1 MQKIT
6 RIYVGNYGIDMA
18 WYDGIVFD
26 MTDPDSG
33 APTDTIINLEN
44 GGGKTTLLSFVFSC
58 FETAQERFL
67 KHIQN
72 KNHRFSQ
79 YFARDGLP
87 GVVLIEWEMP
97 ARVAGGEPY
106 RLVIGQVVSVKSNT
120 ERDEVDRVF
129 FSFEAVDALRFESV
143 PAPKLTMAPANS
155 MAEFMRWMHEAQ
167 KSSADFFHTRTQQDW
182 QKHLR
187 DERLIDIEMLQL
199 QVNFSAQEGGI
210 DEGFLKFNSEPEFI
224 RKFFDLTLDAE
235 RAASVRL
242 AVVNT
247 CDKLRRKPFFQKR
260 LTELSTL
267 QTSLTQFD
275 GLAQAYATAKASQS
289 DMVNQGGGLVLSLEL
304 RAKEQFATA
313 ESQAEEKSR
322 QEKIGSEQDQ
332 AEKEFGEK
340 QIVLTSLR
348 HTRHVAAAETTK
360 ASTTESLTDAK
371 NKLRYVQAAKARSEI
386 SAAEATKDGLEK
398 QASQA
403 TAELQPWRASAE
415 NQGAIL
421 RRALY
426 TEELRLRNEAKAEG
440 TKESAAQE
448 VRGAQAKE
456 LGRLTASETTLI
468 KEQASL
474 VAAEHAFTTAKAQ
487 LVADQLLE
495 ANETTA
501 AAIQRWTATAG
512 SERATEAQRL
522 QEASELRRQEQEW
535 HTKAQAE
542 NEEAARLETTA
553 SQQQR
558 FVAEGQA
565 EQERLSQLP
574 ALRQAAEAET
584 ADPDSPAL
592 LIALDRLAHSSER
605 EVSLSDVRLAEL
617 QAAKSSIEET
627 GVAGNSRDV
636 NAVVARLRELGV
648 KSAQPYNVYISKAL
662 PDADRARQVV
672 ASNPSRFMG
681 VCVAATEFEKARQIE
696 QQLPK
701 LTSPVV
707 VSISALDA
715 EPSQE
720 ERLTVS
726 ASDDARFNVDAAAV
740 LLATLETQLSAESDR
755 RRLYADRQR
764 EAQAGRQQLEAYLAR
779 FGAAALQRA
788 ANDVTRLTSE
798 ANAAKERATAA
809 ATKANEC
816 RAGGEQRQAEAQAC
830 GVAASTAERHRR
842 DLERFARTHEE
853 GHALRVERLLAISS
867 EITAIGERRAE
878 IGLEQEQQEALEKA
892 AYRARIGLEG
902 QANQLGDERG
912 ELKYYDKAF
921 DAAAH
926 LAENPQQLAVLR
938 ELYANAVKT
947 FETQEK
953 DRVGLLHQQ
962 LEYARTQYL
971 EKTKAFTKN
980 FAGVQLLDMAPYL
993 NCNFDAVIPAT
1004 VEEIDVADKAS
1015 READSALAVAKNQSK
1030 EFHKSNKPSYEPTEE
1045 MLKLDEEGLAA
1056 QIDLTSAFR
1065 ATSAQAAKDA
1075 RIAAARAKELAKQAE
1090 QGAKEATNVAKMV
1103 RSALSLPD
1111 LIAAN
1116 PVELL
1121 GDINLQTTTVVTEF
1135 QSRSKM
1141 VDTARTKAH
1150 RAFDNLKT
1158 AATRTELLEVEPDI
1172 ATQLQRNDFDAACAD
1187 SQRLLEGILDRI
1199 GTTQA
1204 SLEGMKEDFDA
1215 CVGELTNLANSALT
1229 LLHSAVNNKK
1239 VPAGAPYVGGKSVIK
1254 MRARFHEIPHD
1265 ARRQALH
1272 SYLDALIESNIVPAR
1287 GPELVADAL
1296 LRIHGKPLGLQMLK
1310 MVPDEA
1316 LQYVAVDKIQNSGGE
1331 GVVMAMF
1338 LYLLINQLRS
1348 ETQAK
1353 LKKTGGGPLI
1363 LDNPFAKATTPTLWK
1378 AQRLLA
1384 QSMDVQ
1390 LIFATALP
1398 DYNTV
1403 GEFSRFNRL
1412 RKAGKNTKTG
1422 RWHLEAVDFKLREQ
1436 EAEAA

>member
-26 MTDPDSG
+26 MTDPETGD
-33 APTDTIINLEN
+33 PTDTIINLEN

-97 ARVAGGEPY
+97 ARVAGGATY
-106 RLVIGQVVSVKSNT
+106 RLVVGQVVSVKSNT

-129 FSFEAVDALRFESV
+129 FSFEVTDTLRFESV
-143 PAPKLTMAPANS
+143 PAPKLTIAPANS

-167 KSSADFFHTRTQQDW
+167 KSSPDFFHTRTQQDW

-267 QTSLTQFD
+267 QTSLSQFD

-289 DMVNQGGGLVLSLEL
+289 DSLKEGGGLVLSLES
-304 RAKEQFATA
+304 RAKERLVTA
-313 ESQAEEKSR
+313 EAQAEEKIR
-322 QEKIGSEQDQ
+322 QEKLVSENEQ
-332 AEKEFGEK
+332 AEKKFGDE
-340 QIVLTSLR
+340 QVVLTSLR
-348 HTRHVAAAETTK
+348 HTRQVATAETLK
-360 ASTTESLTDAK
+360 ATTARALTDSK
-371 NKLRYVQAAKARSEI
+371 NKLRHVQAAKARSEI
-386 SAAEATKDGLEK
+386 NAAEATKVELEA
-398 QASQA
+398 QASRA
-403 TAELQPWRASAE
+403 TAELEPWRTAAE
-415 NQGAIL
+415 KHGAIL

-426 TEELRLRNEAKAEG
+426 TEELKLRNDAKAEG
-440 TKESAAQE
+440 TKELGAQE
-448 VRGAQAKE
+448 SRGVLTKE
-456 LGRLTASETTLI
+456 LGQLTATETTLI

-474 VAAEHAFTTAKAQ
+474 VASEQAFESAKAQ
-487 LVADQLLE
+487 MVTDHLLE
-495 ANETTA
+495 SNETTS
-501 AAIQRWTATAG
+501 AAIQRWAATATT
-512 SERATEAQRL
+512 ERTTEAQRL
-522 QEASELRRQEQEW
+522 QEAGVLRGQEQEW
-535 HTKAQAE
+535 QAKATIEGKEATRL
-542 NEEAARLETTA
+542 EAAA
-553 SQQQR
+553 SQQQT

-565 EQERLSQLP
+565 EQERLSQMSI
-574 ALRQAAEAET
+574 LRQAAEAET
-584 ADPDSPAL
+584 ANPDSPAL

-617 QAAKSSIEET
+617 HAAKSSIEET

-662 PDADRARQVV
+662 PEADQARRLI

-681 VCVAATEFEKARQIE
+681 VCIAATELEKTRQIE
-696 QQLPK
+696 AGAPK

-707 VSISALDA
+707 ISVAALDA
-715 EPSQE
+715 EHSNDD
-720 ERLTVS
+720 RITLS
-726 ASDDARFNVDAAAV
+726 ASDDARFNVEAATT
-740 LLATLETQLSAESDR
+740 LLATLETQWAAENER
-755 RRLYADRQR
+755 RCLYADRQR
-764 EAQAGRQQLEAYLAR
+764 DCQAGKQQLEAYLNR

-788 ANDVTRLTSE
+788 TNDVTRLTAE

-809 ATKANEC
+809 TTSAAEC
-816 RAGGEQRQAEAQAC
+816 RANAEQRQTEALAC
-830 GVAASTAERHRR
+830 GVAATTAERYGR
-842 DLERFARTHEE
+842 DLERFAKKHEE
-853 GHALRVERLLAISS
+853 GHALRVERLQAISS
-867 EITAIGERRAE
+867 DMATLSERRAE
-878 IGLEQEQQEALEKA
+878 IGLEQEKQEALEKE
-892 AYRARIGLEG
+892 AYRAKIGLET
-902 QANQLGDERG
+902 QANQLGEERG
-912 ELKYYDKAF
+912 ALKYYDKAF
-921 DAAAH
+921 DAAAY

-938 ELYANAVKT
+938 ELYANAVQT

-980 FAGVQLLDMAPYL
+980 FAGVQLLEMAPYL
-993 NCNFDAVIPAT
+993 NGNFDVLIPAT
-1004 VEEIDVADKAS
+1004 HEEIEEADKAS
-1015 READSALAVAKNQSK
+1015 READNAFAVAKNQSK
-1030 EFHKSNKPSYEPTEE
+1030 EFHKANKPSYEPTPE
-1045 MLKLDEEGLAA
+1045 MLQLDEVGLIAEIDLASSFRQASTEAA
-1056 QIDLTSAFR
+1056 QNAR
-1065 ATSAQAAKDA
+1065 YAAS
-1075 RIAAARAKELAKQAE
+1075 RAKELAKQADQE
-1090 QGAKEATNVAKMV
+1090 AKEATNVAKMV
-1103 RSALSLPD
+1103 RSALALPD
-1111 LIAAN
+1111 LFVADPI
-1116 PVELL
+1116 ELL
-1121 GDINLQTTTVVTEF
+1121 SDVNFQTTTVVTEF
-1135 QSRSKM
+1135 QSRSKK
-1141 VDTARTKAH
+1141 VEAARTKAH
-1150 RAFDNLKT
+1150 RAFDDLKT
-1158 AATRTELLEVEPDI
+1158 SAMRKELQEVEPEI
-1172 ATQLQRNDFDAACAD
+1172 AVQLQRNDFDAACAD

-1199 GTTQA
+1199 GTTQS
-1204 SLEGMKEDFDA
+1204 SLDGMKEDFEA

-1229 LLHSAVNNKK
+1229 LLNSAVNNKK
-1239 VPAGAPYVGGKSVIK
+1239 VPAEAPYVGGKSVIK
-1254 MRARFHEIPHD
+1254 MRARFHEISHD

-1272 SYLDALIESNIVPAR
+1272 SYLDSLIESNIVPAR
-1287 GPELVADAL
+1287 GPELVAEAL

-1378 AQRLLA
+1378 AQRMLA

-1422 RWHLEAVDFKLREQ
+1422 RWHLEVADFKLREQ
-1436 EAEAA
+1436 EPEAV

>member
-6 RIYVGNYGIDMA
+6 RVYVGNYGIDMA

-26 MTDPDSG
+26 MTDPETG

-58 FETAQERFL
+58 FETAQEHFL

-87 GVVLIEWEMP
+87 GVVLVEWEMP
-97 ARVAGGEPY
+97 ARVAGASPY
-106 RLVIGQVVSVKSNT
+106 RLVVGQVVSVKSNT
-120 ERDEVDRVF
+120 ERDDVDRVF
-129 FSFEAVDALRFESV
+129 FSFESTGALRFESV

-167 KSSADFFHTRTQQDW
+167 KSTSDFFHTRTQQDW

-199 QVNFSAQEGGI
+199 QVSFSAQEGGI

-260 LTELSTL
+260 LAELSTL
-267 QTSLTQFD
+267 QASLTQFD
-275 GLAQAYATAKASQS
+275 SLAQAYATASASQS
-289 DMVNQGGGLVLSLEL
+289 DTLKEGSGLVLSLES
-304 RAKEQFATA
+304 RSKEQSATA
-313 ESQAEEKSR
+313 ESQTEQEAA
-322 QEKIGSEQDQ
+322 QEKLVLENEQ
-332 AEKEFGEK
+332 AEKKFGEE
-340 QIVLTSLR
+340 QVVLTALR
-348 HTRHVAAAETTK
+348 HTRHVAAAETLKATTTK
-360 ASTTESLTDAK
+360 TLTDSK
-371 NKLRYVQAAKARSEI
+371 IKLRYVQAAKARCEI
-386 SAAEATKDGLEK
+386 GAAEATKLELET
-398 QASQA
+398 QASHA
-403 TAELQPWRASAE
+403 TEELQPWRTSAE
-415 NQGAIL
+415 KHGSIL

-426 TEELRLRNEAKAEG
+426 TEELKLRNDAKAEG
-440 TKESAAQE
+440 
-448 VRGAQAKE
+448 AKE
-456 LGRLTASETTLI
+456 LAACDSRGTLTKELVQLTNNETTFI
-468 KEQASL
+468 KEQANL
-474 VAAEHAFTTAKAQ
+474 VAAEQAFETAKAQ
-487 LVADQLLE
+487 LATDLLLE
-495 ANETTA
+495 ANEKTS
-501 AAIQRWTATAG
+501 AAIERWVATATA
-512 SERATEAQRL
+512 EHTAEALRL
-522 QEASELRRQEQEW
+522 QEATELRRQEQEW
-535 HTKAQAE
+535 HAKAKTE
-542 NEEAARLETTA
+542 GEEAARQEAAAL
-553 SQQQR
+553 QKQKLI
-558 FVAEGQA
+558 AEGQA

-617 QAAKSSIEET
+617 NSAKSSIEDT

-648 KSAQPYNVYISKAL
+648 KSAQPYNIYISKAL
-662 PDADRARQVV
+662 PDADQARRLV

-681 VCVAATEFEKARQIE
+681 ICVAATEFQKARQIE
-696 QQLPK
+696 EQAPK

-715 EPSQE
+715 ELSGDD
-720 ERLTVS
+720 RLTLS
-726 ASDDARFNVDAAAV
+726 ASDDARFNIGAAAG
-740 LLATLETQLSAESDR
+740 LLATLETQLSAESER
-755 RRLYADRQR
+755 RRLYAERQR
-764 EAQAGRQQLEAYLAR
+764 DAQAGKQRLEAYLVR

-788 ANDVTRLTSE
+788 ISDVTRLNAE
-798 ANAAKERATAA
+798 AVAAKEHAAVATTKASECRATAD
-809 ATKANEC
+809 
-816 RAGGEQRQAEAQAC
+816 QRQAESQKC
-830 GVAASTAERHRR
+830 GSTAMTAERYAR
-842 DLERFARTHEE
+842 DLERFAKTHEE
-853 GHALRVERLLAISS
+853 GHAFRVERLLVIATD
-867 EITAIGERRAE
+867 ITAIAERRAE
-878 IGLEQEQQEALEKA
+878 IALEQEKLEILEKD
-892 AYRARIGLEG
+892 AYRAKVGLEN
-902 QANQLGDERG
+902 QANQMGEERG
-912 ELKYYDKAF
+912 ALKYFDKSF
-921 DAAAH
+921 DAVAY
-926 LAENPQQLAVLR
+926 LAENPQQLTVLR
-938 ELYANAVKT
+938 ELYANAAQT

-953 DRVGLLHQQ
+953 DRLGLLHQQ
-962 LEYARTQYL
+962 LEHARTQYQ
-971 EKTKAFTKN
+971 EKTKAFTKTFN
-980 FAGVQLLDMAPYL
+980 GVQLLDMAPYL
-993 NCNFDAVIPAT
+993 KGNFDALIPAT
-1004 VEEIDVADKAS
+1004 NEEIEVADKAS

-1030 EFHKSNKPSYEPTEE
+1030 EFYKVSKPSYEPTPE
-1045 MLKLDEEGLAA
+1045 MIELNEGALNAE
-1056 QIDLTSAFR
+1056 IDLASSFKQA
-1065 ATSAQAAKDA
+1065 SSDAAKTA
-1075 RIAAARAKELAKQAE
+1075 RIAAARAKELAKQADQE
-1090 QGAKEATNVAKMV
+1090 AKEALNVAKML
-1103 RSALSLPD
+1103 RSALALPD
-1111 LIAAN
+1111 LLVADPI
-1116 PVELL
+1116 ELL
-1121 GDINLQTTTVVTEF
+1121 GDVNLQTTTIVTEF
-1135 QSRSKM
+1135 QSRSKK
-1141 VDTARTKAH
+1141 VEGARSKAH
-1150 RAFDNLKT
+1150 KAFDEMKT
-1158 AATRTELLEVEPDI
+1158 SAMRKELQDVEPEI
-1172 ATQLQRNDFDAACAD
+1172 AAQLQRNDFDAACAD
-1187 SQRLLEGILDRI
+1187 SQRLLEGIVDRI
-1199 GTTQA
+1199 GTTQS
-1204 SLEGMKEDFDA
+1204 SLDGMKEDFEA

-1229 LLHSAVNNKK
+1229 LLNSAVNNKK

-1254 MRARFHEIPHD
+1254 MRARFHEISQE

-1272 SYLDALIESNIVPAR
+1272 SYLDSLIDSNIVPAR
-1287 GPELVADAL
+1287 GPELVAEAL

-1316 LQYVAVDKIQNSGGE
+1316 LQYVTVDKIQNSGGE

-1363 LDNPFAKATTPTLWK
+1363 LDNPFAKATTPALWK

-1398 DYNTV
+1398 DYNTI

-1422 RWHLEAVDFKLREQ
+1422 RWHLEVVDFKLREQ
-1436 EAEAA
+1436 EPETI